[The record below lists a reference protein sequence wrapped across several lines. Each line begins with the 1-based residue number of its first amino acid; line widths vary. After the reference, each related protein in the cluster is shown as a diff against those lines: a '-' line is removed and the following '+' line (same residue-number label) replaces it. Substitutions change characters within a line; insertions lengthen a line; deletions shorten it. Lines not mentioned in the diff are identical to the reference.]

1 MERVVENY
9 IMENPE
15 IILRALEVLET
26 RQQEEASQ
34 ARRQAVQEHS
44 AALFESETAP
54 VLGNPDGKLTLV
66 EFFDYQCGYCKQA
79 SPGLQQLLERND
91 EVRLVMMEFP
101 ILGEASMKAAR
112 AALAARAQ
120 DRYEEL
126 HWALMSHRGQLDE
139 SAIMDIAAEAG
150 LDTERLR
157 TDMGSSRIDEEL
169 RNNYRLAEN
178 LSINSTPTFVTPSAV
193 IPGALPPDRLEA
205 LLEEQND

>member
-34 ARRQAVQEHS
+34 ARRQAVEEYGD
-44 AALFESETAP
+44 ALFESDTAP
-54 VLGNPDGKLTLV
+54 VLGNPDGKLSLV

-101 ILGEASMKAAR
+101 ILGEASMTAAR
-112 AALAARAQ
+112 AALAAREQ

-139 SAIMDIAAEAG
+139 STIMNIADEAG
-150 LDTERLR
+150 LDRDRLR
-157 TDMGSSRIDEEL
+157 ADMESARIDEEL

-205 LLEEQND
+205 LLEEQDD